1 MTDQLRAC
9 AHCGGKPVDLGKD
22 WVRCESEFCVSKLLC
37 FKTKDWQNRPI
48 EDKLR
53 SDLALAVEALKRIAD
68 HENTLMIGRRAELAK
83 QALQKISK
91 SEHSEE
97 QSECNEEGGGEC

>member
-53 SDLALAVEALKRIAD
+53 SDLAVAVEALKDLSNSHLHPSDEPPSEYCPACDAD
-68 HENTLMIGRRAELAK
+68 E
-83 QALQKISK
+83 ALQKI
-91 SEHSEE
+91 
-97 QSECNEEGGGEC
+97 GGGDEV